1 MPLSNAFNNPFLK
14 IFYVIALSNQRL
26 AHFLNARA
34 SSKDAFL
41 IELGNLHKQ
50 YVMFKLKKIIYII
63 NSEIFIKRNR
73 LFLSQ
78 FLHLSEMQLFYF
90 QHFAQPIRKEK
101 RVAPQ
106 SRETTL

>member
-73 LFLSQ
+73 LFFIAIFASFRDAT
-78 FLHLSEMQLFYF
+78 FLFSAFC
-90 QHFAQPIRKEK
+90 
-101 RVAPQ
+101 
-106 SRETTL
+106 TTD